1 MIRPSA
7 CLGISGWIGTHRLH
21 HQLCGSGQ
29 GLLEP
34 FILSLLIIDAVKT
47 LACLAQTLDN
57 LRISIFVR
65 SNLLRFAFMEI
76 KSLEIMRYVSR
87 TVVVLQLHQ
96 NSDCTVY
103 LLIKY

>member
-1 MIRPSA
+1 
-7 CLGISGWIGTHRLH
+7 
-21 HQLCGSGQ
+21 
-29 GLLEP
+29 
-34 FILSLLIIDAVKT
+34 
-47 LACLAQTLDN
+47 
-57 LRISIFVR
+57 
-65 SNLLRFAFMEI
+65 LRFAFMEI